1 MQAYLLS
8 ILYLLLGASYL
19 LADSYGVR
27 FPFLLSIRHAI
38 RTKRSLTLSLV
49 FAGIG
54 LSAALIFMPMDPGPW
69 LLGDLLPLCNTA
81 SLAVYYL
88 YHMIKGGGDE
98 TRETVVR
105 ATGQYVEQNKRNVG
119 YLTLGVA
126 LLHFLLPHLVIL

>member
-1 MQAYLLS
+1 MQTYLLS
-8 ILYLLLGASYL
+8 ILYLLLGSSYL

-38 RTKRSLTLSLV
+38 RTKRSFALALVIAGAALT
-49 FAGIG
+49 
-54 LSAALIFMPMDPGPW
+54 AALIFVPMDPGPW
-69 LLGDLLPLCNTA
+69 LLGDLLPLSNTA
-81 SLAVYYL
+81 SLTIYYL
-88 YHMIKGGGDE
+88 YHLIKGGGDE

-105 ATGQYVEQNKRNVG
+105 ATGQYVEQNKRHVG